1 MHKHQIPETTG
12 RTIPW
17 AGLYDRIV
25 RIVSLGKADRL
36 RAEIANKAPYK
47 PGDTVLDVG
56 CGTGDQAL
64 IAKQT
69 VGASGHVVGID
80 ASPKMIQVALDKA
93 AQMNLDISFQ
103 VDLIEQ
109 IPFGDEYFDV
119 VMNSLVMHH
128 LPDELKIRA
137 IDEIHRVLKPGGKVY
152 FVDMESLAEGSF
164 KERFQDLMIHLH
176 GGREALKDNVQQ
188 LAPLLQQGS
197 FTDISTG
204 RVNRQLAYIIA
215 EKG

>member
-1 MHKHQIPETTG
+1 MNKRQTLDTDG
-12 RTIPW
+12 QTIPW
-17 AGLYDRIV
+17 AGFYDRLV

-36 RAEIANKAPYK
+36 RSEIANKAPYK
-47 PGDTVLDVG
+47 TGDSVLDVG

-64 IAKQT
+64 IAKQA
-69 VGASGHVVGID
+69 VGASGKVVGID
-80 ASPKMIQVALDKA
+80 ASPKMIQIALSKA
-93 AQMNLDISFQ
+93 GRMNLDITFQ

-109 IPFGDEYFDV
+109 IPFEDDHFDV

-164 KERFQDLMIHLH
+164 MERFQDLMIHLH

-188 LAPLLQQGS
+188 LAPLLQKGG